1 MRYNHFDMLPDRAFL
16 KVGGKIM
23 PQGGG
28 GTPTQTTQTAST
40 IPNYAQP
47 YVMPTLGQGQ
57 ALTDV
62 NQNPY
67 QPYKGQMLAGF
78 SPMQAQGM
86 AGVAN
91 QQVAPQISDASNL
104 AYQSGIGGLGA
115 YQGAADL
122 QNASLGYGAEA
133 NAYGGEGFK
142 SGQLGQQLG
151 VQGGAKF
158 GNMGAGFGQNAAGLA
173 GQSIGTGQAGMA
185 AGMGYGASATDP
197 NAVGAYMNPYLQNTL
212 TPAMQLLDQQYG
224 MQGAQQQ
231 GAATSAGAFGGSREA
246 LMSGL
251 TQQNKNL
258 AQNQLVSGAYNQ
270 AYNTANQNMQ
280 AASSLGMQGAG
291 VGLAGLNAA
300 NQNYAT
306 GIQGANTGLQGVN
319 TQLAGTAQ
327 GMQGA
332 QIGIQG
338 AQAGMQGVQGA
349 VGAGQYGL
357 AGLGQ
362 ANASA
367 GTLGNLGQGQYAQQQ
382 GISQAQMQAGAQ
394 QQALQQRGLDTA
406 YAQYQQQLQ
415 YPYQQLSFMQGLYAG
430 LPMQN
435 QAQSMYQNPS
445 AVSQAAGLGTAAMG
459 AYGMYKMGQKEG
471 GLTKSMADGGI
482 TQLFDVGGSIKS
494 DLSRMSP
501 QELQEYIGES
511 SSPTAKRMAQQL
523 LAEKTAVANQQNPGV
538 TQLPSNLPVGEPV
551 GAAGGG
557 IIAFA
562 AGDRVESS
570 DPSNGSSGDTRADA
584 DAYLRRLLAGGD
596 ENIQPIPG
604 SEMAQ
609 AAPTNDANPV
619 ALPVA
624 APTPTTGAAL
634 PPPQNAG
641 VTSLVAKPPTRLPAA
656 GATPVPA
663 APATSEKS
671 VYGNMPLMSPEAK
684 EAFSQYA
691 GLYKDMRG
699 DNKKAR
705 EEAKWMAIM
714 QAGLGI
720 AGGTSPNALANI
732 SQGAQPAIAQ
742 FQSAI
747 KDIRKDDR
755 EAVKGLIELGLTKE
769 KFMQEVQKMGI
780 DADKAQ
786 KVYDATIEAAKINN
800 EGRLAAAIAGRQPKS
815 TTEGDITDRQIQN
828 GIVIDNLTE
837 KAKTQPLTEKE
848 QAQLNTAMSSNKY
861 YMDILGKKNPPP
873 SNLSGVAGI
882 ATGES
887 GAVNNALAK
896 WSGQDALDI
905 AYLANNEPVIKK
917 LTAEKATI
925 EAKARQEYRQSVK
938 EAGGMSNR
946 PLNSTSGAG
955 TGAGGANG
963 ATTNNFIVGRAYTS
977 NGLTKVYK
985 GKDKSNNDIW
995 E

>member
-1 MRYNHFDMLPDRAFL
+1 
-16 KVGGKIM
+16 
-23 PQGGG
+23 
-28 GTPTQTTQTAST
+28 
-40 IPNYAQP
+40 
-47 YVMPTLGQGQ
+47 
-57 ALTDV
+57 
-62 NQNPY
+62 
-67 QPYKGQMLAGF
+67 
-78 SPMQAQGM
+78 
-86 AGVAN
+86 
-91 QQVAPQISDASNL
+91 
-104 AYQSGIGGLGA
+104 
-115 YQGAADL
+115 
-122 QNASLGYGAEA
+122 
-133 NAYGGEGFK
+133 
-142 SGQLGQQLG
+142 
-151 VQGGAKF
+151 
-158 GNMGAGFGQNAAGLA
+158 
-173 GQSIGTGQAGMA
+173 
-185 AGMGYGASATDP
+185 
-197 NAVGAYMNPYLQNTL
+197 
-212 TPAMQLLDQQYG
+212 
-224 MQGAQQQ
+224 
-231 GAATSAGAFGGSREA
+231 
-246 LMSGL
+246 
-251 TQQNKNL
+251 
-258 AQNQLVSGAYNQ
+258 
-270 AYNTANQNMQ
+270 
-280 AASSLGMQGAG
+280 
-291 VGLAGLNAA
+291 
-300 NQNYAT
+300 
-306 GIQGANTGLQGVN
+306 
-319 TQLAGTAQ
+319 
-327 GMQGA
+327 
-332 QIGIQG
+332 
-338 AQAGMQGVQGA
+338 
-349 VGAGQYGL
+349 
-357 AGLGQ
+357 
-362 ANASA
+362 
-367 GTLGNLGQGQYAQQQ
+367 
-382 GISQAQMQAGAQ
+382 
-394 QQALQQRGLDTA
+394 
-406 YAQYQQQLQ
+406 
-415 YPYQQLSFMQGLYAG
+415 MQGLYAG

-445 AVSQAAGLGTAAMG
+445 MISQAAGLGTAGMG
-459 AYGMYKMGQKEG
+459 AYGMYKMAQKEG

-501 QELQEYIGES
+501 EELQEYIGES

-523 LAEKTAVANQQNPGV
+523 LAEKTAIAKMQQNPGV
-538 TQLPSNLPVGEPV
+538 TQLPSNLPAGEPM

-562 AGDRVESS
+562 GGDRVESS
-570 DPSNGSSGDTRADA
+570 DSSSGSSGDTRANA
-584 DAYLRRLLAGGD
+584 DAYLQRLLAGGD

-609 AAPTNDANPV
+609 ATTNDVNPV

-624 APTPTTGAAL
+624 APAPTTGTAL

-641 VTSLVAKPPTRLPAA
+641 VTSLIAQPPTRLPAA
-656 GATPVPA
+656 GVTPVPA

-732 SQGAQPAIAQ
+732 NQGVQPAMAQ
-742 FQSAI
+742 YQSAI

-800 EGRLAAAIAGRQPKS
+800 AGRLAAATAGRQPKS
-815 TTEGDITDRQIQN
+815 VTPGDIQATMLGEGRIIDTFKAQIAA
-828 GIVIDNLTE
+828 G
-837 KAKTQPLTEKE
+837 KPLTPE
-848 QAQLNTAMSSNKY
+848 QQARFNTAESNLKY
-861 YMDILGKKNPPP
+861 YSQFQTEAHPPP

-925 EAKARQEYRQSVK
+925 EAKARQEYRQSLK

-946 PLNSTSGAG
+946 PLNSTGGAG
-955 TGAGGANG
+955 AGGPGAGGAGAGGANG
-963 ATTNNFIVGRAYTS
+963 AAPAGSVNAPSLPDFLAAARKVNPNASDEQLTAYYKQKYGR
-977 NGLTKVYK
+977 
-985 GKDKSNNDIW
+985 
-995 E
+995 